1 MESLPFYSFLCA
13 ASQCAVE
20 KGKKGTLK
28 MMAAGCYTGGN
39 RPVCLEARGRVVC
52 KRRER

>member
-39 RPVCLEARGRVVC
+39 SGVWRQGGRVVC

>member
-20 KGKKGTLK
+20 KGKKGTL
-28 MMAAGCYTGGN
+28 MAAGCYTGGN
-39 RPVCLEARGRVVC
+39 RPVCLEARGEGY
-52 KRRER
+52 ER